1 SLAAGGDGA
10 SFSTPSIGSIPSTP
24 RSASTSALSIARSTV
39 GSLPVSGAGAMG
51 GVANAA
57 GEVARTVAEETATQ
71 QIARF
76 ADAGG
81 GSTSYTSGVTTA
93 AAGSVQ
99 RALGGGGGMA
109 AHTSHDGAA
118 SDSESAASED

>member
-1 SLAAGGDGA
+1 
-10 SFSTPSIGSIPSTP
+10 
-24 RSASTSALSIARSTV
+24 
-39 GSLPVSGAGAMG
+39 MG

-81 GSTSYTSGVTTA
+81 GSTSSSSYMPGLMTA
-93 AAGSVQ
+93 AAGNVQ
-99 RALGGGGGMA
+99 RALGVGGGA
-109 AHTSHDGAA
+109 DTHSSHDGAA
-118 SDSESAASED
+118 SDSASAASEDARHESMMRFTMSDEFEGRLMEFLEERLLGEIERRGGRYGGWFA